1 MKNPFSFFSAA
12 ILCSAL
18 VAGVV
23 WASDHRDA
31 PATQMDP
38 MSDIGDSFLFRGAQT
53 GGLTMAYTLNPLSGS
68 GAPGTQA
75 SDEIRL
81 DPERVYMFKLD
92 TDGDLLADIAYK
104 IRVRDIDGE
113 KQKQRV
119 EMLRAEG
126 REAQSHEWIG
136 KPVGKGF
143 TTALNAPLE
152 VTQGENGELLFI
164 GPRRDPF
171 FFNFTS
177 VQAPAAQAIKQALA
191 GGDHLPAAPT
201 SLGAFGITDMTLIV
215 LEVPELAEQA
225 LGYWA
230 VVADS
235 LGHSVD
241 RMGRAGV
248 QGIFFVDPPVGYNK
262 WHYLPVENNGRH
274 YDTVGEFNDAYN
286 AASPDQG
293 LEDFGAQFRFSFKR
307 LEVLEDTI
315 EEHVTFYAPDMLRWD
330 PTLKPGYPNGRSF
343 AEDAIYWT
351 IKDVNPFMW
360 EDPDSFLPRTSDQN
374 LNPEKFPYAAPSIN
388 QAWKPGVPV
397 RPVAP
402 IYME

>member
-1 MKNPFSFFSAA
+1 MKKPLS
-12 ILCSAL
+12 L
-18 VAGVV
+18 VAVTALAGQMAY
-23 WASDHRDA
+23 ASDHRDA

-38 MSDIGDSFLFRGAQT
+38 MSDIGDSFMFEGAQT

-81 DPERVYMFKLD
+81 DPERIYMFKLD
-92 TDGDLLADIAYK
+92 TDDDALADIAYK
-104 IRVRDIDGE
+104 IRVFDLEDDS
-113 KQKQRV
+113 QKQRL

-126 REAQSHEWIG
+126 RDAQSHEW
-136 KPVGKGF
+136 VGEMVGEGF

-152 VTQGENGELLFI
+152 VTHGDNGELLFV

-191 GGDHLPAAPT
+191 GGDHLPSAPT
-201 SLGAFGITDMTLIV
+201 SLGAFGVTDMTLIV
-215 LEVPELAEQA
+215 LEIPELADQT
-225 LGYWA
+225 LNYWA

-262 WHYLPVENNGRH
+262 WHYLPVESNGHH
-274 YDTVGEFNDAYN
+274 YDTVGAFNDAYN
-286 AASPDQG
+286 AAGPDQG
-293 LEDFGAQFRFSFKR
+293 LEDFGAQFRFSFER
-307 LEVLEDTI
+307 LEVLTDDI

-330 PTLKPGYPNGRSF
+330 PSLDPGYPNGRSF

-351 IKDVNPFMW
+351 IKDVNPFMY
-360 EDPDSFLPRTSDQN
+360 EDTDSFLPRTSDQD
-374 LNPEKFPYAAPSIN
+374 LNPDHFPYAAPSIN
-388 QAWKPGVPV
+388 QAWKPGLPV
-397 RPVAP
+397 EPVAP
-402 IYME
+402 IYMD